1 MSGISF
7 QHKVNDLYDPTKS
20 FVVKKLLE
28 GCKRIRRSN
37 DIRAP
42 ITTTVLGK
50 IISILPQICISPY
63 EAQLFRAAYLLAY
76 FGLMRVSE
84 LVYTNALHA
93 VRPLFYS
100 DITIT
105 SGAEAMLISIRVSKT
120 NQRGPATTIRIPRLC
135 NNDLCPV
142 KAMQN
147 FLKLRPSGS
156 QHQYL
161 LCHSNGS
168 PLTRSQFSGVL
179 VKSVRALG
187 LPTHIYTPHSFR
199 IGRASVL
206 AAEGVSHDDIKTLG
220 RWKSSV
226 FKRYIQDF

>member
-28 GCKRIRRSN
+28 GCKRVRRLN

-42 ITTTVLGK
+42 ITTTVLGT
-50 IISILPQICISPY
+50 IISILPEICISPY

-93 VRPLFYS
+93 IRPLFYS

-105 SGAEAMLISIRVSKT
+105 SGAKAMLISIRVSKT
-120 NQRGPATTIRIPRLC
+120 NQRGPAITIRIPGLC

-168 PLTRSQFSGVL
+168 PLTRSQFSSVL

-206 AAEGVSHDDIKTLG
+206 AAEGVSHDNIKTLG

-226 FKRYIQDF
+226 YERYIRDF

>member
-1 MSGISF
+1 
-7 QHKVNDLYDPTKS
+7 
-20 FVVKKLLE
+20 
-28 GCKRIRRSN
+28 
-37 DIRAP
+37 
-42 ITTTVLGK
+42 
-50 IISILPQICISPY
+50 
-63 EAQLFRAAYLLAY
+63 
-76 FGLMRVSE
+76 MRVSE

-105 SGAEAMLISIRVSKT
+105 SGAKAMLISIRVSKT
-120 NQRGPATTIRIPRLC
+120 NQRGPATTIRIPGLC

-147 FLKLRPSGS
+147 FLRLRPSGS

-161 LCHSNGS
+161 LCHSNSS

-226 FKRYIQDF
+226 YERYIRDF

>member
-7 QHKVNDLYDPTKS
+7 HHKVSDLHDPTKS

-28 GCKRIRRSN
+28 GCKRIRHSN

-42 ITTTVLGK
+42 ITTTILGK
-50 IISILPQICISPY
+50 IFSILPQICLSSY
-63 EAQLFRAAYLLAY
+63 EAKLFRAAYSLAY

-84 LVYTNALHA
+84 LAYTNALQA
-93 VRPLFYS
+93 DRPLFYS

-105 SGAEAMLISIRVSKT
+105 GRATAMLISIRISKT
-120 NQRGPATTIRIPRLC
+120 NQRGPATTIKIPGLC
-135 NNDLCPV
+135 NNELCPV
-142 KAMQN
+142 KAMQD
-147 FLKLRPSGS
+147 FLKFRPSGS
-156 QHQYL
+156 QHKYL

-206 AAEGVSHDDIKTLG
+206 AAEGVSHEDIKTLG

-226 FKRYIQDF
+226 YERYIRDF